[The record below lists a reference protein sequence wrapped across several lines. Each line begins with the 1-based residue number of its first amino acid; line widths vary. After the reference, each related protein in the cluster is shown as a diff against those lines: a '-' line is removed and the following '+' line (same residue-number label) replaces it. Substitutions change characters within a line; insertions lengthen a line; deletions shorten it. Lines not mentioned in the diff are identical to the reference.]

1 MIIDKI
7 GEGHYQ
13 TRSGLPVVIYTTNEG
28 KDYPVK
34 GYVIKKDGTKKYF
47 SWTKEGIFHTAKDHD
62 DLDLIPVAQPLPES
76 KQQRPVDVGIPYS
89 NEAERKAAIKQ
100 AESYGYKE
108 WDGNKRHRS
117 ETDNYIW
124 LHKDGDWF
132 DAKLDEGN
140 KTIPLDRSFMEQPEV
155 KQPKY
160 FDIPGHGKVFNHLI
174 ENYSM
179 VEQNNGTITLTPID
193 KDYQA
198 NYEKALQ
205 FLDKTPENVMWPHS
219 DLAKIL
225 VEFLNSV
232 NHAD

>member
-1 MIIDKI
+1 MIIDKL

-13 TRSGLPVVIYTTNEG
+13 TRSGLPVVIYDVVRTMFYPIKGVYFLNE
-28 KDYPVK
+28 KWHDANWLE
-34 GYVIKKDGTKKYF
+34 DGRF
-47 SWTKEGIFHTAKDHD
+47 SIDNDSH
-62 DLDLIPVAQPLPES
+62 LSLIPVAQAEAQPEP
-76 KQQRPVDVGIPYS
+76 KQERPVDVGIPYT
-89 NEAERKAAIKQ
+89 NETERKAAIKQ

-179 VEQNNGTITLTPID
+179 VEQNDGTITLTPID
-193 KDYQA
+193 KEYQA

-205 FLDKTPENVMWPHS
+205 FLDKKPENVMWPHS

-225 VEFLNSV
+225 VEFLNNV